1 MNTHQKGFSLIELII
16 SLAVLT
22 ILLTGGVPSLTD
34 VYTQYRADS
43 SIRIIQQTLQFARN
57 QAITLNRTVT
67 ACAVIDQK
75 CEQNWQAGLTVFIDT
90 NNNNQLDDS
99 DKKLYITNAFDS
111 KDIVKYNRTAIRFQP
126 DGLASG
132 TNGTLKYC
140 PSSATSPYSRAVIV
154 NQAGRVRLS
163 KNSNI
168 NCS

>member
-1 MNTHQKGFSLIELII
+1 MNSHRKGFSLIELMT
-16 SLAVLT
+16 SLSILT
-22 ILLTGGVPSLTD
+22 ILLTGGIPSLTD
-34 VYTQYRADS
+34 FYTQYRADS
-43 SIRIIQQTLQFARN
+43 SIRIIQQTLQFTRN

-67 ACAVIDQK
+67 ACAVIDEK
-75 CEQNWQAGLTVFIDT
+75 CVQNWQVGLTVFIDT
-90 NNNNQLDDS
+90 NKNSQLDDS
-99 DKKLYITNAFDS
+99 DKILYMTNAFDS

-163 KNSNI
+163 KSSNI

>member
-1 MNTHQKGFSLIELII
+1 MNTHQKGFSLIELLI

-57 QAITLNRTVT
+57 QAITLNRKVTV
-67 ACAVIDQK
+67 CAVIDQK

-90 NNNNQLDDS
+90 NSNNQVDDS
-99 DKKLYITNAFDS
+99 DKILYMKNAFDS
-111 KDIVKYNRTAIRFQP
+111 KDTVKYNRTSIRFRP

-140 PSSATSPYSRAVIV
+140 PSNPASPHSRAIVI
-154 NQAGRVRLS
+154 NQAGRVRFS
-163 KNSNI
+163 TDDNI
-168 NCS
+168 SCT

>member
-67 ACAVIDQK
+67 ACAIIDEK
-75 CEQNWQAGLTVFIDT
+75 CVQNWQVGLTVFIDT
-90 NNNNQLDDS
+90 NNNSQLDDS
-99 DKKLYITNAFDS
+99 DKILYMTNAFDS
-111 KDIVKYNRTAIRFQP
+111 KDTVKYNRTSIRFQP

>member
-1 MNTHQKGFSLIELII
+1 MNTHQKGFSLIELMT

-22 ILLTGGVPSLTD
+22 ILLTGGIPSLTD

-67 ACAVIDQK
+67 ACAVIDEK
-75 CEQNWQAGLTVFIDT
+75 CVQNWQVGLTVFIDT
-90 NNNNQLDDS
+90 NSNNQVDDS
-99 DKKLYITNAFDS
+99 DKILYMTNAFDS
-111 KDIVKYNRTAIRFQP
+111 KDTVKYNRTSIRFRP

-140 PSSATSPYSRAVIV
+140 PSNPASPHSRAIVI
-154 NQAGRVRLS
+154 NQAGRVRFS
-163 KNSNI
+163 TDDNI
-168 NCS
+168 SCT

>member
-67 ACAVIDQK
+67 ACAVIDEK
-75 CEQNWQAGLTVFIDT
+75 CVQNWQVGLTVFIDT
-90 NNNNQLDDS
+90 NNNSQLDDS
-99 DKKLYITNAFDS
+99 DKILYMTNAFDS
-111 KDIVKYNRTAIRFQP
+111 KDTVKYNRTSIVFNCVCCIK
-126 DGLASG
+126 SICHIE
-132 TNGTLKYC
+132 YFV
-140 PSSATSPYSRAVIV
+140 AVIYLVITVSV
-154 NQAGRVRLS
+154 N
-163 KNSNI
+163 KNS
-168 NCS
+168 

>member
-1 MNTHQKGFSLIELII
+1 MNSHRKGFSLIELMT
-16 SLAVLT
+16 SLSILT
-22 ILLTGGVPSLTD
+22 ILLTGGIPSLTD

-67 ACAVIDQK
+67 ACAVIDEK
-75 CEQNWQAGLTVFIDT
+75 CVQNWQVGLTVFIDT
-90 NNNNQLDDS
+90 NSNNQLDDS
-99 DKKLYITNAFDS
+99 DKILYMTNAFDS
-111 KDIVKYNRTAIRFQP
+111 KDTVKYNRTSIRFRP

-154 NQAGRVRLS
+154 NQAGRVRFS
-163 KNSNI
+163 TEKSI
-168 NCS
+168 RCS

>member
-1 MNTHQKGFSLIELII
+1 MNTHQKGFSLIELLI

-67 ACAVIDQK
+67 ACAVIDEK
-75 CEQNWQAGLTVFIDT
+75 CVQNWQVGLTVFIDT
-90 NNNNQLDDS
+90 NKNSQLDDS
-99 DKKLYITNAFDS
+99 DKILYMTNAFNS

-140 PSSATSPYSRAVIV
+140 PSNPASPHSRAIVI
-154 NQAGRVRLS
+154 NQAGRVRFS
-163 KNSNI
+163 TDDNI
-168 NCS
+168 SCT

>member
-67 ACAVIDQK
+67 ACAVIDEK
-75 CEQNWQAGLTVFIDT
+75 CVQNWQVGLTVFIDT
-90 NNNNQLDDS
+90 NNNNQLDDI

>member
-1 MNTHQKGFSLIELII
+1 MNSHRKGFSLIELMT
-16 SLAVLT
+16 SLSILT
-22 ILLTGGVPSLTD
+22 ILLTGGIPSLTD

-67 ACAVIDQK
+67 TCAVIDEK
-75 CEQNWQAGLTVFIDT
+75 CVQNWQVGLTVFIDT
-90 NNNNQLDDS
+90 NSNNQLDDS

-126 DGLASG
+126 DGLASS